1 MKKKIKIKFLNN
13 FIIVELDN
21 TDTAK
26 EIWDACPIKSVTNKW
41 GKEIYFETGIK
52 AVKEKSAKDIINFGE
67 IAFWVEG
74 SSIAIG
80 FVATPISKV
89 DEIRLLT
96 KANIIGK
103 TKSDLSILEV
113 VNSGEIVIVD
123 RIY

>member
-1 MKKKIKIKFLNN
+1 MQKKIKIEFLNN
-13 FIIVELDN
+13 FIIVEFDN

-26 EIWDACPIKSVTNKW
+26 EIWDACPIKSVTNTW

-52 AVKEKSAKDIINFGE
+52 VVKEKSAKDIINLGE

-80 FVATPISKV
+80 FGATPISKV
-89 DEIRLLT
+89 DEIRLVT

>member
-1 MKKKIKIKFLNN
+1 MY
-13 FIIVELDN
+13 
-21 TDTAK
+21 
-26 EIWDACPIKSVTNKW
+26 ACPIESVTNTW

-52 AVKEKSAKDIINFGE
+52 VVKEKSAKDIINLGE

-80 FVATPISKV
+80 FGATPISKV
-89 DEIRLLT
+89 DEIRLVT